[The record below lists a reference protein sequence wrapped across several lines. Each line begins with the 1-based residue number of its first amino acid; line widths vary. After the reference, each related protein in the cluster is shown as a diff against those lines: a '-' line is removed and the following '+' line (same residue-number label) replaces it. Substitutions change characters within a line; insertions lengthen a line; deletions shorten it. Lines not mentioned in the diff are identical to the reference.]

1 MRRQYTAGPHGL
13 LAQTPLLL
21 SSTVSTQYSANRPRT
36 HAECWY
42 CLDPVQILPSTVSTV
57 PMQHRVYP
65 TDRGPTSSAG
75 ATTSRLVP
83 LRRPLWR
90 CRAPPPPARRQVDL
104 ALRHLRRSPRVG
116 ALQGGRAR
124 GQRLWPR
131 WLPAACLADPALSLP
146 VFVCVCVC
154 VRACVRVLTCVC
166 MCVCVCSRAR
176 ARACVRVRVYTCAY
190 NRVNPLP
197 QESFEG

>member
-36 HAECWY
+36 HVECWY

-57 PMQHRVYP
+57 TMQHSVYP

-75 ATTSRLVP
+75 ATNSRLVP
-83 LRRPLWR
+83 LWRPLWR
-90 CRAPPPPARRQVDL
+90 CLAPPAPARRQVDL
-104 ALRHLRRSPRVG
+104 ALRHLRRSHRVG

-124 GQRLWPR
+124 GQRLRPR

-146 VFVCVCVC
+146 VCVCVCVC
-154 VRACVRVLTCVC
+154 VC
-166 MCVCVCSRAR
+166 
-176 ARACVRVRVYTCAY
+176 ARACVCTCVAMCVYVCVCVFTRA
-190 NRVNPLP
+190 
-197 QESFEG
+197 